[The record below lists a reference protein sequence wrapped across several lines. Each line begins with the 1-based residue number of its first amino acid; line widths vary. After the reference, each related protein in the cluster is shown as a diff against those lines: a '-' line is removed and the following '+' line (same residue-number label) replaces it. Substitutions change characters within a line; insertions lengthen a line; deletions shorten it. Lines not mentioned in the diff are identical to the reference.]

1 MVDSVNTMRPRIIFI
16 TDLMCSWCWGMAD
29 DIQAVRTEYAGL
41 VEFDLLLGGINPQS
55 TRYVG
60 EYARQFLLEL
70 WRKFFK

>member
-41 VEFDLLLGGINPQS
+41 VEFDILLGGINPQS
-55 TRYVG
+55 T
-60 EYARQFLLEL
+60 
-70 WRKFFK
+70 